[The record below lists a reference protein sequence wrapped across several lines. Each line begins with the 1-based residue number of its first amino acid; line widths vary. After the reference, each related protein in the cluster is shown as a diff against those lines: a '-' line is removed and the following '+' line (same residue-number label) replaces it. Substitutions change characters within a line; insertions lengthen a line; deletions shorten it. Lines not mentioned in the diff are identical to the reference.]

1 MKTKRVT
8 YQNLHMY
15 PKQDLEGIALNGNI
29 KNENEKYKMKKNLKS
44 VTSASGLRY

>member
-1 MKTKRVT
+1 M
-8 YQNLHMY
+8 H

-44 VTSASGLRY
+44 VTSAFHCKQLEREQ